1 MDKLYG
7 NKRKILLYICKHYDE
22 NLTRFNLPEKLK
34 FIPSSDSRMY
44 LKDLVS
50 TGYIQY
56 IGLNDTIKLTSKGL
70 SYFSDET
77 FTNIEICIKSIIFPI
92 LVAFITAKITLWL
105 SS

>member
-7 NKRKILLYICKHYDE
+7 NKRKILLYIYNHYDE
-22 NLTRFNLPEKLK
+22 HLTRFNVPEKLK
-34 FIPSSDSRMY
+34 SIPTSDSIMH

-50 TGYIQY
+50 NGYIQY

-77 FTNIEICIKSIIFPI
+77 NTNIEICIKSIIFPI
-92 LVAFITAKITLWL
+92 IISIFTTLITLWL
-105 SS
+105 KG